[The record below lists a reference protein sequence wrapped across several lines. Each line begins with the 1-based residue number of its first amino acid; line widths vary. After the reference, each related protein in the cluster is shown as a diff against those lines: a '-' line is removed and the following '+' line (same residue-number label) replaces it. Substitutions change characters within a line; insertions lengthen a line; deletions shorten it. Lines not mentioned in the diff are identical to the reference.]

1 MCKKNLEN
9 YTPRL
14 TVVKGEESG
23 WKHGSPCGM
32 MMAGQG
38 RESELVR
45 NPRFLPWDLQPW
57 LFISLS
63 AFGNCR

>member
-23 WKHGSPCGM
+23 WKHGSPCGKV
-32 MMAGQG
+32 MAGQG
-38 RESELVR
+38 HERELVG
-45 NPRFLPWDLQPW
+45 NPGFLPWVSAAMIIC
-57 LFISLS
+57 FTFSLWEV
-63 AFGNCR
+63 